1 MTLLYKADPERGAE
15 WARLIAERAPEQAFR
30 LWPDAGDPADVRFL
44 AAWEPPPDIARTFP
58 NLELVFS
65 VGAGIDQFDF
75 SVLPPSLPVVRMVE
89 PGLAAGMVEYVT
101 MAVLALHRQLTDYR
115 EQQQREQ
122 WRVRRNVP
130 AARRRVGVMG
140 LGELGKA
147 CLHALGAFGFERL
160 GWSRSRHALDGV
172 RCHAGDNELPAFLA
186 ETDILVC
193 LLPLTGATQ
202 GILNGELFAR
212 LPRGA
217 SIVNVGRGGHLIES
231 DLIAALDAGH
241 LCAAVLDVCAEEPLP
256 QGHALWR
263 HPRIWLTPHVASMT
277 QPETAVDVVLDNIR
291 RHRAGEPLVGLVDR
305 GRGY

>member
-15 WARLIAERAPEQAFR
+15 WARLIAERAPGLAFR
-30 LWPDAGDPADVRFL
+30 LWPDVGDPADVRFL
-44 AAWEPPPDIARTFP
+44 AAWEPPSDIARTFP

-75 SVLPPSLPVVRMVE
+75 SALPPSLPVVRMVE

-101 MAVLALHRQLTDYR
+101 MAVLALHRQLIDYR
-115 EQQQREQ
+115 EQQQREE
-122 WRVRRNVP
+122 WRARRIVP

-147 CLHALGAFGFERL
+147 CLHALGAFGFERQ
-160 GWSRSRHALDGV
+160 GWSRSRHAQDGV
-172 RCHAGDNELPAFLA
+172 RCHAGDSELPDFLA
-186 ETDILVC
+186 GTDILVC

-202 GILNGELFAR
+202 GILNGELFSR

-217 SIVNVGRGGHLIES
+217 SVVNVGRGAHLVEP
-231 DLIAALDAGH
+231 DLLAALESGQ
-241 LCAAVLDVCAEEPLP
+241 LSAAVLDVCSEEPLP
-256 QGHALWR
+256 RGHAFWR